1 MKINSNSNYIIFEN
15 KLQQFMLKDAE
26 DFIQEIHYH
35 TSKNEIIG
43 IITYLKPNINEIAK
57 KKFNTNYNV
66 SEIGIPNTIA
76 LRYINNEDI
85 SKILET
91 HYNTQL
97 SRIQNVIE
105 QKKYLLKQ
113 YLKNND
119 LINVSRMNEEIQNIQ
134 LPSKLHIILNVPHIT
149 LEYDLIPI
157 ETNPNTYVRK
167 FA

>member
-35 TSKNEIIG
+35 TSQNEIIG
-43 IITYLKPNINEIAK
+43 IITYLKQNINEIAK
-57 KKFNTNYNV
+57 QKFNTNYNV
-66 SEIGIPNTIA
+66 SEIGIPNTIT
-76 LRYINNEDI
+76 LKYIKDEL
-85 SKILET
+85 LEN
-91 HYNTQL
+91 HYNIQV
-97 SRIQNVIE
+97 SRIQNIID
-105 QKKYLLKQ
+105 QKKSLLKQ

-119 LINVSRMNEEIQNIQ
+119 LINVSIMNEEIQNIQ

-149 LEYDLIPI
+149 LEYDLIHI

>member
-1 MKINSNSNYIIFEN
+1 MKINSNSNYIIFGN

-35 TSKNEIIG
+35 TSQNEIIG
-43 IITYLKPNINEIAK
+43 IITYLKQNINEIAK
-57 KKFNTNYNV
+57 KIHNTNYNV
-66 SEIGIPNTIA
+66 SEIGISNTIA
-76 LRYINNEDI
+76 SKYIKDE
-85 SKILET
+85 ILET

-97 SRIQNVIE
+97 LR
-105 QKKYLLKQ
+105 
-113 YLKNND
+113 
-119 LINVSRMNEEIQNIQ
+119 IQNIQ

-149 LEYDLIPI
+149 LEYDLIPT

>member
-15 KLQQFMLKDAE
+15 KLQQFMLKNAG
-26 DFIQEIHYH
+26 DFIQEIHFH
-35 TSKNEIIG
+35 TSQNEIIG
-43 IITYLKPNINEIAK
+43 IITYLKQNII
-57 KKFNTNYNV
+57 
-66 SEIGIPNTIA
+66 
-76 LRYINNEDI
+76 D
-85 SKILET
+85 
-91 HYNTQL
+91 
-97 SRIQNVIE
+97 

>member
-1 MKINSNSNYIIFEN
+1 MKINSNSNYIIFGN

-35 TSKNEIIG
+35 TSQNEIIG
-43 IITYLKPNINEIAK
+43 IITYLKQNINEIAK
-57 KKFNTNYNV
+57 QKFNTNHNV
-66 SEIGIPNTIA
+66 SEIGIPNSIT
-76 LRYINNEDI
+76 LKYIKDEL
-85 SKILET
+85 LEN
-91 HYNTQL
+91 HYNIQV
-97 SRIQNVIE
+97 SRIQNTID
-105 QKKYLLKQ
+105 QMKYLLKQ

-149 LEYDLIPI
+149 LEYDLIPT